1 MHGLQQ
7 LQLSG
12 SAVVEPGLS
21 GSMACGVLVPQPGIE
36 PASPAPAG
44 GFLTPGPSGKSPLYI
59 LSEMPHYLSVILHFC
74 WEITVLAARVWI
86 CDHVDR
92 YAGILSSE

>member
-21 GSMACGVLVPQPGIE
+21 GSTACGVLIPQPGIE

-44 GFLTPGPSGKSPLYI
+44 GFLTPGPSEKSPLYI
-59 LSEMPHYLSVILHFC
+59 LSEMTSLSFGDTPL
-74 WEITVLAARVWI
+74 LLG
-86 CDHVDR
+86 DHC
-92 YAGILSSE
+92 AGCPCLDL